1 MLILHPR
8 RRYDAGFMLLC
19 ALPSLRQ
26 TNCHERN
33 LRVHGRFPQFADS
46 GARGFGRVQWRSRQV
61 SRRFERLRQW
71 NQVLALQCIVVRCCV
86 RQNIFEW
93 REWRGNLCLATAMR
107 LNQAGKMHLVSA
119 WHRLGSCCRCGFIH
133 STCHSGARDLR
144 FVPLRRRELPQ
155 REIPQHGDQ
164 QRDFAAARRPWPTFV
179 RGLLMLATQ
188 FCVSCN

>member
-1 MLILHPR
+1 MMQGSCFYAHYQAFARLIAMRGICVFMVDFRNSLIPGLVGSEGSSGEVAKYPGGLNDCVSGIKFLHSNASSFGVAS
-8 RRYDAGFMLLC
+8 DKIFL
-19 ALPSLRQ
+19 
-26 TNCHERN
+26 
-33 LRVHGRFPQFADS
+33 S
-46 GARGFGRVQWRSRQV
+46 GESGG
-61 SRRFERLRQW
+61 
-71 NQVLALQCIVVRCCV
+71 
-86 RQNIFEW
+86 
-93 REWRGNLCLATAMR
+93 GNLCLATAMR

-133 STCHSGARDLR
+133 STCNSGARDLR